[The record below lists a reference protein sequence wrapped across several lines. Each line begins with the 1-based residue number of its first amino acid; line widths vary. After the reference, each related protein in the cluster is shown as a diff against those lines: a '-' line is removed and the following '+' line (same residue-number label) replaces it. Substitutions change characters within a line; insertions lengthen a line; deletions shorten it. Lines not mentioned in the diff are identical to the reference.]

1 MSHHLKVAFWIRRT
15 RTTHADQV
23 PIILRITI
31 GNERKDKHSGH
42 STDLKDWDSDKGM
55 LLPRNPTNRAVND
68 LLDQMRF
75 RLISVYGRLIQ
86 DSDCV
91 TVDDL
96 LKAYDNKTIGTYKL
110 MELVKL
116 HNEDFKARLTIDRTN
131 STYEKYLFTEQKLS
145 GYLWK
150 KYKVRDMPLNKLN
163 LSFIREFYNYLYTT
177 DNNCHNTIAKYL
189 KNLKRIINYGI
200 ELEWISSN
208 PFLGYKIGYKNTE
221 QVVLSPEELETIRVR
236 EFSMYRLQLVK
247 DLFIFQCYTGLSYV
261 DMKLLTKQHIRT
273 GPDGDQWIYLQRT
286 KTGTRAAIPLF
297 EHAREI
303 MNRYNPKVNTDSK
316 ERIFPAYCI
325 HKANA
330 YLKEIA
336 DICGIEKN
344 LTTHVGRRTFATTVL
359 LNNGTPIEVISK
371 VLGHLNIKTT
381 QVYARVSDYLV
392 KKEMQQVSQKI
403 GIPKPKTSS
412 SLPGK

>member
-1 MSHHLKVAFWIRRT
+1 MSHHLKVAFWVRKT
-15 RTTHADQV
+15 RINHADQV

-31 GNERKDKHSGH
+31 GNERKDKHSGY
-42 STDLKDWDSDKGM
+42 STSLKDWDPDKGM
-55 LLPRNPTNRAVND
+55 LLPRNPSNRAINE

-75 RLISVYGRLIQ
+75 RLITVYGKLVQ
-86 DSDCV
+86 DSDYV

-96 LKAYDNKTIGTYKL
+96 LKAYDNKTTGTYKL
-110 MELVKL
+110 MDLVKQ
-116 HNEDFKARLTIDRTN
+116 HNEDFRSRTNIDRTQ
-131 STYEKYLFTEQKLS
+131 STYEKYLFTEQKLA
-145 GYLWK
+145 GFLLK
-150 KYKVRDMPLNKLN
+150 RYKLRDIPLNKLN
-163 LSFIREFYNYLYTT
+163 LAFIRDFYNYLYLT
-177 DNNCHNTIAKYL
+177 DKNCHNTIAKYL

-200 ELEWISSN
+200 EIEWLSSN
-208 PFLGYKIGYKNTE
+208 PFVGYKIGYKHTE
-221 QVVLSPEELETIRVR
+221 QVVLSPEELDKIRTKQ
-236 EFSMYRLQLVK
+236 FTMYRLQLVK

-261 DMKLLTKQHIRT
+261 DMKQLTKEHIRT

-297 EHAREI
+297 EQAREI
-303 MNRYNPKVNTDSK
+303 MNRYSQKDSGSQSEK
-316 ERIFPAYCI
+316 IFPAYCI

-336 DICGIEKN
+336 DLCGIEKN

-381 QVYARVSDYLV
+381 QVYAKVSDYLV
-392 KKEMQQVSQKI
+392 KKEMAQVGRKI
-403 GIPKPKTSS
+403 ARPNPTSS
-412 SLPGK
+412 SSLSGN